1 MLKYIELYDKKVNF
15 IICKFKKIKIK
26 KKKRTDT
33 KTLNPGSIAF

>member
-26 KKKRTDT
+26 KKRTDT